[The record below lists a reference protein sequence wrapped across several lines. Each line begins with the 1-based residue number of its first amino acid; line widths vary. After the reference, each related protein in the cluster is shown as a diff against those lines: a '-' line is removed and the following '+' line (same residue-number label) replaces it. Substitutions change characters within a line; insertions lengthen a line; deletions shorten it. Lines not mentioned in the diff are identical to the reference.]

1 MVFIHCSRIAAGDIR
16 CQQSSELLAV
26 IRRSDIPREEG
37 VVLSDGF
44 EKAFVGELRV
54 SKFGNDKADDNG
66 GDGKELLFAAGLSA
80 PPAGDGLGKVFF

>member
-1 MVFIHCSRIAAGDIR
+1 VILVHCSRIAAGDIR

-66 GDGKELLFAAGLSA
+66 GDGKELLFAAGLST
-80 PPAGDGLGKVFF
+80 PPAGDGSGKIFF